1 MYGTIATYR
10 DLTEQYLN
18 NEITFEKYSQFV
30 KERSDKLKEQ
40 EELKDNIKRI
50 DLINR
55 KIITNI

>member
-1 MYGTIATYR
+1 MYGTITTYR

-18 NEITFEKYSQFV
+18 SEITFEEYSKLV

-40 EELKDNIKRI
+40 EELKDNVKRI

>member
-18 NEITFEKYSQFV
+18 NKITFEKYSQLV

-40 EELKDNIKRI
+40 KELKDNIKRI